1 MTRSSSES
9 LSHSGTAVETTGFRA
24 SEDEMSQTA
33 TADSVG
39 LLVIDSCHSTWLFDA
54 PALRFRR
61 ILKGLDV
68 DPSLA
73 ATDWRPYARL
83 ELSDDSGAFMVVLN
97 EAGTRRIRSWRH
109 VEGCQECEGE
119 RTTELSVEDIRRL
132 AHA

>member
-1 MTRSSSES
+1 
-9 LSHSGTAVETTGFRA
+9 
-24 SEDEMSQTA
+24 MSQTV

-39 LLVIDSCHSTWLFDA
+39 LLVIDSCHSTWLFDP

-73 ATDWRPYARL
+73 GTDWRPYARL

-109 VEGCQECEGE
+109 VEGCDECEGE